1 MEYSYKYSA
10 IIIEPRCHPSL
21 EFVLNNFTSNLN
33 EDWGFIIFHGNLNY
47 EYVNDIIT
55 KIPNYDVR
63 IKLFNLNI
71 DNLTIE
77 MYNNLLK
84 NIDLYENIPT
94 ETFLI
99 FQTDTLINPKYKHLI
114 YEFIDY
120 DYVGAPWSFNSQVGN
135 GGLSLRKKSKM
146 IDIIKKKKYYL
157 EINKHIVE
165 LNKNEHE
172 IYVNV
177 NEDSYFSLNDIR
189 FQIDFGNEISYD
201 LIIHHDVELNKPT
214 FETAKRFSCE
224 SILTEIHFGIHQ
236 AYCWTDDLQI
246 LYNYFPLA
254 LELGKL
260 NSNEKCINFLNNL
273 NTFKN

>member
-189 FQIDFGNEISYD
+189 FQINFGNEISYD

>member
-1 MEYSYKYSA
+1 
-10 IIIEPRCHPSL
+10 
-21 EFVLNNFTSNLN
+21 
-33 EDWGFIIFHGNLNY
+33 
-47 EYVNDIIT
+47 
-55 KIPNYDVR
+55 
-63 IKLFNLNI
+63 
-71 DNLTIE
+71 

-189 FQIDFGNEISYD
+189 FQINFGNEISYD